1 MSAGRLDVR
10 LAGDLKGMQLTT
22 EKAMKKKISIIGL
35 VLGAVLGIVA
45 GLMAGSWV
53 FWLGMGLVAGVL
65 IGSAGARR
73 SRLQRGNTGNI
84 HAGNLNM

>member
-1 MSAGRLDVR
+1 M
-10 LAGDLKGMQLTT
+10 
-22 EKAMKKKISIIGL
+22 KKISLIGL

-45 GLMAGSWV
+45 GLMAGSWL

-73 SRLQRGNTGNI
+73 SRLPRNNTSNI

>member
-1 MSAGRLDVR
+1 
-10 LAGDLKGMQLTT
+10 
-22 EKAMKKKISIIGL
+22 MKRKISLIGL

-45 GLMAGSWV
+45 GLLAGSWL

-73 SRLQRGNTGNI
+73 SRLPRGNI
-84 HAGNLNM
+84 SAGNLNV

>member
-1 MSAGRLDVR
+1 
-10 LAGDLKGMQLTT
+10 MQQQWR
-22 EKAMKKKISIIGL
+22 KAMKKISLIGL

-45 GLMAGSWV
+45 GLMAGIWL

-73 SRLQRGNTGNI
+73 SRLPRSNTSNI

>member
-1 MSAGRLDVR
+1 
-10 LAGDLKGMQLTT
+10 
-22 EKAMKKKISIIGL
+22 MKKKISIIGL

-45 GLMAGSWV
+45 GLMAGSWL

-73 SRLQRGNTGNI
+73 SRLPRGNMG
-84 HAGNLNM
+84 AGNLNV

>member
-1 MSAGRLDVR
+1 M
-10 LAGDLKGMQLTT
+10 
-22 EKAMKKKISIIGL
+22 KKISLIGL

-45 GLMAGSWV
+45 GLMAGGWL

-73 SRLQRGNTGNI
+73 GRLPRRSSVRT
-84 HAGNLNM
+84 GNLNL